1 MAIIPLR
8 QYNREIEGLID
19 TGQLDEAAAHC
30 RHILETFP
38 KHIATY
44 RLLGK
49 AYLEQQ
55 RYGDAVDIFQRVLS
69 SVPDDYVSNIGLS
82 IIREDEGNLDAAIW
96 YMERASEAQPSN
108 TAIRDELRRLYG
120 RRDGIEPPKIRLTR
134 AALARMYARG
144 GLFDQAIA
152 ELRAALSEDPQ
163 RPDLQVLLAQM
174 YFQMGQQVEA
184 VDACGNLLKR
194 LPYCLVANR
203 ILAAILPRTERAED
217 TKTYHHRAIALDPY
231 FSSAQVEA
239 LTADAVP
246 EATINIEKLT
256 YKPGQS
262 SEGSAQP
269 AWAASLGIAFEDK
282 KSETLPEWLNDQ
294 NVPEATK
301 AGEAEFT
308 PSAAP
313 FSWEMPEAESTPA
326 ESPLSPDDAIPDWM
340 KEAGWQPATSA
351 ASEATQQAE
360 YETSPEESEG
370 EIAKAELPDWLKGIA
385 PSGVFDEQTTDKESD
400 QDESDLPWLQKTTP
414 GASDTIVNWL
424 GAKKPVLPDQGEI
437 EETPPVD
444 IRALEEQI
452 PDWLR
457 DLNPPAPIPTEA
469 SGLDISDTQPVE
481 AKLPPTPSETVTTP
495 EQMENE
501 ALPDWLEGVESSYD
515 KSGITDWLKKA
526 RIDENGEI
534 DQPAEDLPDWL
545 KEMADL
551 TPSATGQAMVEPVAE
566 FTATPDEDLPDWLK
580 EMGAPQIDT
589 KEFASAE
596 TTAEEPAVPAEE
608 LPDWLRA
615 MGEQAAEITAPT
627 SIEPDA
633 EELALPAEELP
644 DWLKEMDAPQIDTKD
659 LTASEPGAEGGAM
672 PAEEQPEW
680 FREMGEPPTELTT
693 VEPVAEEITT
703 PDEELPDW
711 IMGMDALQIDT
722 KELTQAELVAEE
734 PALPAEEPP
743 DWLKEIGAPAAD
755 LVEIAPAEPVAEE
768 PALTAEEVPD
778 WLKEMGAPAAEL
790 TETATAEPATEE
802 PALPAEKLP
811 DWLKE
816 FGAPAAELAEIAPDE
831 PVTEEPAL
839 PAEEL
844 PDWLKEMGAPAAE
857 LTEIAPA
864 EPVTEEPALPAE
876 ELPDWLKEMGAPAAE
891 LTETAPAEPVTEEP
905 ALPAEELP
913 DWLKEFG
920 APAAE
925 FAEITPDEP
934 VTEEQALPAEE
945 HDVLDIEL
953 PDWLIELGKPEAET
967 AQLTPPEPAPSES
980 IEEAPDWPKTIQE
993 TIPADER
1000 APAEISSEATPFEM
1014 ELADQDAALAW
1025 LESLAAQHGVS
1036 DEELITKPED
1046 RLDVMP
1052 AWIKEESEATAPEAE
1067 LTLPEV
1073 VESEPIPP
1081 VEEVPDWL
1089 KDTGELIPPADI
1101 KEPATIPAEEAAPVI
1116 DWNDQDAALAWL
1128 EKLAAQQGAAE
1139 EELITKPEDRLD
1151 SMPDWVRVDA
1161 ETAQPDEL
1169 VPVQEKVDEE
1179 VIPTSEALLDW
1190 LQEGAEAETAPV
1202 EPAPTEPIEALPE
1215 WLQERTEAETAPVEP
1230 APTEPIEALPDW
1242 LQEMAISDTAP
1253 VEPAS
1258 TEPIEALPDW
1268 LVETSAPSETGEPV
1282 AEPLEGEGLPD
1293 WLKETSLPTPEQA
1306 GIKFTGDVEE
1316 LPDWLKEVEQPSTG
1330 EPESFAATSAVAPP
1344 SWMPEAIMPESSQ
1357 PAQPEPI
1364 VEIPQIPVEVERAE
1378 LLPEP
1383 EPIDINTASLSQ
1395 LEHLPGIGFV
1405 AAQNIVAYREA
1416 NGPFQSIGDLEQ
1428 VNGMD
1433 QYLIESLGD
1442 RLTVAVP
1449 ALELEPIP
1457 FIETEETIFAAAR
1470 HAMEQGQVNQ
1480 AVEQYQRLIDQRA
1493 GMDQVIVDMQSALY
1507 RYPLDINLWVILGDA
1522 YVRTDKLQE
1531 ALDAYTEAEELLR

>member
-55 RYGDAVDIFQRVLS
+55 RYGDAADIFQRVLS

-96 YMERASEAQPSN
+96 YMERASESQPSN
-108 TAIRDELRRLYG
+108 TAIREELRRLYG

-174 YFQMGQQVEA
+174 YYQMGQQVEA

-231 FSSAQVEA
+231 FSSAQAEA
-239 LTADAVP
+239 LTADSVP
-246 EATINIEKLT
+246 EATINIEKLA

-282 KSETLPEWLNDQ
+282 QGETLPEWLNDQ
-294 NVPEATK
+294 NVPESTK

-326 ESPLSPDDAIPDWM
+326 ESPISPDDAIPDWM

-351 ASEATQQAE
+351 ASEAEQQAE
-360 YETSPEESEG
+360 YESSPEESEG

-385 PSGVFDEQTTDKESD
+385 PSGVFDEQTPDKESD

-444 IRALEEQI
+444 IGALEEEI

-457 DLNPPAPIPTEA
+457 DLNPPAPIPMEPA
-469 SGLDISDTQPVE
+469 GLEISDTQPVE
-481 AKLPPTPSETVTTP
+481 AKLPPTPSETVTAPAP

-526 RIDENGEI
+526 RIGENGEI

-551 TPSATGQAMVEPVAE
+551 TPSATGQATVEPVAE
-566 FTATPDEDLPDWLK
+566 VTATPDEDLPDWLK

-596 TTAEEPAVPAEE
+596 TTTEEPAVPAEE

-615 MGEQAAEITAPT
+615 MGEPAAEITAPA
-627 SIEPDA
+627 SIEPLA

-644 DWLKEMDAPQIDTKD
+644 DWLKEMDAPQIDIKD
-659 LTASEPGAEGGAM
+659 ITASEPGAEDSAK
-672 PAEEQPEW
+672 PAEELPEW
-680 FREMGEPPTELTT
+680 FREMGEPPTELTPI
-693 VEPVAEEITT
+693 EPVAEEITT

-722 KELTQAELVAEE
+722 KELTQAEL
-734 PALPAEEPP
+734 
-743 DWLKEIGAPAAD
+743 AA
-755 LVEIAPAEPVAEE
+755 
-768 PALTAEEVPD
+768 
-778 WLKEMGAPAAEL
+778 
-790 TETATAEPATEE
+790 
-802 PALPAEKLP
+802 
-811 DWLKE
+811 
-816 FGAPAAELAEIAPDE
+816 
-831 PVTEEPAL
+831 EEPAL

-857 LTEIAPA
+857 LTEVAPA
-864 EPVTEEPALPAE
+864 EPATEEPALPAE

-891 LTETAPAEPVTEEP
+891 L
-905 ALPAEELP
+905 
-913 DWLKEFG
+913 
-920 APAAE
+920 
-925 FAEITPDEP
+925 AEIAPDEP

-945 HDVLDIEL
+945 PDLDIEL

-967 AQLTPPEPAPSES
+967 AQLAPQAPATSEP
-980 IEEAPDWPKTIQE
+980 IEETPEWLKAIQE
-993 TIPADER
+993 TIPADEH

-1067 LTLPEV
+1067 LALPEAA
-1073 VESEPIPP
+1073 ESEPIPP
-1081 VEEVPDWL
+1081 VEEAPDWL
-1089 KDTGELIPPADI
+1089 KDTGELTPLADM

-1253 VEPAS
+1253 VEPAP

-1268 LVETSAPSETGEPV
+1268 LVETSAPSETGEPA

-1416 NGPFQSIGDLEQ
+1416 NGPFQSIGDLEH
-1428 VNGMD
+1428 VDGMD

-1449 ALELEPIP
+1449 ALEPEPTP
-1457 FIETEETIFAAAR
+1457 VFETEETIFAAAR